1 SDQVTACLTRGAN
14 DCSRRALNGVR
25 MNSVLLDL
33 LQRQQPDGFPDLA
46 GSEAAATIP
55 ISVRLINEALSRSLS
70 NSGRVREVHL
80 KVEDGNQATAEI
92 RLSGPSFLPAIPVRF
107 SIEDQPLL
115 PDRPTLGLRLMTASS
130 LVAMAGSLIPAL
142 TASLPPGITMNGDRI
157 TIDIRRLLAER
168 KMEAWL
174 DYLTDLRVNTRAGAL
189 VLEIRAKIRPKAGE
203 LRG

>member
-92 RLSGPSFLPAIPVRF
+92 RLSGPSFLPAIPVRL

-115 PDRPTLGLRLMTASS
+115 PDRPTLGLRLVTASR
-130 LVAMAGSLIPAL
+130 LVARGGSFVTSLSAF
-142 TASLPPGITMNGDRI
+142 LPPGVTMDGDRI
-157 TIDIRRLLAER
+157 TIDLRRLLTER
-168 KMEAWL
+168 GFGAWL
-174 DYLTDLRVNTRAGAL
+174 D
-189 VLEIRAKIRPKAGE
+189 
-203 LRG
+203 